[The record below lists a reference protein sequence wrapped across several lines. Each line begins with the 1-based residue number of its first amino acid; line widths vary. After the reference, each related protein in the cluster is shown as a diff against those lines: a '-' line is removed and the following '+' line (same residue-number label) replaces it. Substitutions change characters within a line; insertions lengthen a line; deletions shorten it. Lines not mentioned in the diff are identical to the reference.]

1 METLAP
7 AAAKNELLEAWRPLA
22 NASADFIAV
31 LTPEG
36 RVALANSRMARLL
49 RRPAAQ
55 IEGRKL
61 DELHLPRSL
70 IEPWM
75 LHLKEALARRRALK
89 IEHTLGQAG
98 RQVVSRLLP
107 VQMPDD
113 SRWVLC
119 ITRHVGSRRLF
130 SQQLQHQ
137 ALHDPLTGLVNR
149 RGFERE
155 LERFIHEARETGRS
169 HALCYLDLD
178 SFKQVNDSCGHGAGD
193 ELLRQLP
200 AVLQPRVRQQDTL
213 ARLGGD
219 EFGVLLHGCNL
230 DDARRIAETLRDA
243 VQRFRFV
250 WQTRTFSVG
259 VSVGIVGIAPDCE
272 GLDAVLSEADAA
284 CYAAKDQG
292 RNSVFVSQ
300 PHDLTI
306 IRQRGERRWANRLRQ
321 ALQSDDG
328 FHLHYQSIFSLQDG
342 QAAPRQHEI
351 LLRLPDSSGRP
362 ILPGAFLP
370 AAERNGLMGQVDSW
384 VIRRSL
390 QMIGG
395 PLRERL
401 SGQRFGINL
410 SPMSLS
416 DPTLLET
423 IQQGLQEHELAPE
436 ILYFELRETA
446 FNLNLGAALEFM
458 RTLNE
463 LGCGLSLDGFGS
475 GVSSFSYL
483 KNLPVDMIKIDASLI
498 AEMVG
503 SPADEAIVRA
513 INDIAHRL
521 GIATVAE
528 AIESEGL
535 LAMLRDMGI
544 DYAQGYLLGGPR
556 PLTEF
561 GGVSVPQG

>member
-1 METLAP
+1 METMAP
-7 AAAKNELLEAWRPLA
+7 AADKTELLEAWRPLA

-31 LTPEG
+31 LAPDG
-36 RVALANSRMARLL
+36 RVGLVNARMARLL
-49 RRPAAQ
+49 RLPASR
-55 IEGRKL
+55 IEGRRL
-61 DELHLPRSL
+61 DDLDLPAAL
-70 IEPWM
+70 VEPWTQR
-75 LHLKEALARRRALK
+75 LREAASRERPLKV
-89 IEHTLGQAG
+89 EHTLGQAG
-98 RQVVSRLLP
+98 RQVVSRLIPLHLP
-107 VQMPDD
+107 DGSD
-113 SRWVLC
+113 WVLS
-119 ITRHVGSRRLF
+119 ITRHVGSRRLY

-155 LERFIHEARETGRS
+155 LERLIQEARETGHR

-178 SFKQVNDSCGHGAGD
+178 KFKQVNDSCGHSAGD

-200 AVLQPRVRQQDTL
+200 SVLRPMVRQQDTL

-219 EFGVLLHGCNL
+219 EFGVLLHACNL

-250 WQTRTFSVG
+250 WQTRTFAVG
-259 VSVGIVGIAPDCE
+259 VSIGIVSIGPDCE
-272 GLDAVLSEADAA
+272 GLDALLGEADGA

-292 RNSVFVSQ
+292 RNSVYVSL

-306 IRQRGERRWANRLRQ
+306 IRQRGERRWASRLRE
-321 ALQSDDG
+321 ALKADNG
-328 FHLHYQSIFSLQDG
+328 FDLHYQSIVSLREREEE
-342 QAAPRQHEI
+342 PRQHEI
-351 LLRLPDSSGRP
+351 LLRLPDASGRP

-370 AAERNGLMGQVDSW
+370 AAERNGLMGQVDAW

-390 QMIGG
+390 EMIGG
-395 PLRERL
+395 PLRDKL
-401 SGQRFGINL
+401 AGHRFGINL

-416 DPTLLET
+416 DPGLLST
-423 IQQGLQEHELAPE
+423 IQQGLKEQQLAPE
-436 ILYFELRETA
+436 MLYFELRETA

-483 KNLPVDMIKIDASLI
+483 KSLPVDMIKIDASLI

-528 AIESEGL
+528 AIESESL
-535 LAMLRDMGI
+535 LAMLRDIGI

-556 PLTEF
+556 PLAEF
-561 GGVSVPQG
+561 GRRSVSLG